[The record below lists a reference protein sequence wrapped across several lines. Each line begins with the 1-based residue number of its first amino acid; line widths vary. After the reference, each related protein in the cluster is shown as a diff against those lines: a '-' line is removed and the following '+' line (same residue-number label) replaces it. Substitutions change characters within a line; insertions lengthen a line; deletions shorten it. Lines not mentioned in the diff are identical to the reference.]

1 MSSTLQFHHLDA
13 DLLVVDK
20 PAGLLAVPGRGED
33 KQDCL
38 SARVQQLH
46 PDALVVHRLDM
57 ATSGLMLMA
66 RNPSAQRVLSLAFA
80 ERRVH
85 KRYVAVVHG
94 LLAPPVISESGP
106 EGWGLI
112 DLPIAVDWPNRPLRV
127 INHATGKPSQTR
139 WRVDSQDTQAETTR
153 LLLEPLT
160 GRSHQLRVHLLALGH
175 PIVGDALYCPSLHV
189 ESPSL
194 RLFSPSLRV
203 ESPSLRAQRGN
214 PSLSTAEIDCRAAL
228 AMTNS
233 PLAMTNSPLAMTDSP
248 LAMREALKSRLML
261 HASALSFD
269 HPVTGVTLHFNSVV
283 PF

>member
-1 MSSTLQFHHLDA
+1 VTPPLQFHHLDN

-38 SARVQQLH
+38 SARVQKMY

-66 RNPSAQRVLSLAFA
+66 RNPAAQRVLSLAFA

-94 LLAPPVISESGP
+94 RLTQPSNDLVDAD
-106 EGWGLI
+106 GWRLI
-112 DLPIAVDWPNRPLRV
+112 NMPIAVDWPNRPLRV
-127 INHATGKPSQTR
+127 IDHTGGKPSQTR
-139 WRVDSQDTQAETTR
+139 WRVDSHDAQAETTR
-153 LLLEPLT
+153 VLLEPLT

-175 PIVGDALYCPSLHV
+175 PIVGDALYGLSW
-189 ESPSL
+189 
-194 RLFSPSLRV
+194 RADR
-203 ESPSLRAQRGN
+203 PSLRAQRGN
-214 PSLSTAEIDCRAAL
+214 PSPSAADIDCRAAL
-228 AMTNS
+228 AMTEPLDCRM
-233 PLAMTNSPLAMTDSP
+233 PLAMTEGL
-248 LAMREALKSRLML
+248 ESRLLL
-261 HASALSFD
+261 HASALAFA
-269 HPVTGVTLHFNSVV
+269 HPVTGEALAFDSVV

>member
-1 MSSTLQFHHLDA
+1 VISPLQFHHLDA

-38 SARVQQLH
+38 SARVQQIY

-94 LLAPPVISESGP
+94 HLAPPSNDLADA
-106 EGWGLI
+106 EGWALI

-139 WRVDSQDTQAETTR
+139 WRVDSHDAQTQTTR
-153 LLLEPLT
+153 LQLEPLT

-175 PIVGDALYCPSLHV
+175 PIVGDALYG
-189 ESPSL
+189 
-194 RLFSPSLRV
+194 PSLRV
-203 ESPSLRAQRGN
+203 DRLCLE
-214 PSLSTAEIDCRAAL
+214 
-228 AMTNS
+228 
-233 PLAMTNSPLAMTDSP
+233 
-248 LAMREALKSRLML
+248 SRLLL
-261 HASALSFD
+261 HASALAFA
-269 HPVTGVTLHFNSVV
+269 HPVSGEVLTFDSVV

>member
-1 MSSTLQFHHLDA
+1 MIPPLQFHHLDA

-38 SARVQQLH
+38 SARVQQIY

-66 RNPSAQRVLSLAFA
+66 RHPAAQRVLGLAFA

-94 LLAPPVISESGP
+94 LLVPASNNLADA

-139 WRVDSQDTQAETTR
+139 WRVDRQDTQTQTTR
-153 LLLEPLT
+153 LQLEPLT
-160 GRSHQLRVHLLALGH
+160 GRSHQLRVHLLAQGH
-175 PIVGDALYCPSLHV
+175 PIVGDALYGPSLVADH
-189 ESPSL
+189 PSL
-194 RLFSPSLRV
+194 QLVHPSLQLV
-203 ESPSLRAQRGN
+203 HPSLQLVHPSLRAQRGN
-214 PSLSTAEIDCRAAL
+214 PSPRTADIDCRA
-228 AMTNS
+228 T
-233 PLAMTNSPLAMTDSP
+233 LAMTDSP
-248 LAMREALKSRLML
+248 FAMTEGLENRLLL
-261 HASALSFD
+261 HASALAFD
-269 HPVTGVTLHFNSVV
+269 HPVTGFTLRFNSVV